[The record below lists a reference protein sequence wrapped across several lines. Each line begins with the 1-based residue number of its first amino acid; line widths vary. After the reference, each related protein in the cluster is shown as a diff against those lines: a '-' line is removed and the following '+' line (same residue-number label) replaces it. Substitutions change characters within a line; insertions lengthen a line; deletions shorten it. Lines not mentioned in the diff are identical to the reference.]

1 MTLEDTLRA
10 LEEGGGLVDRARG
23 VLEEIGRVQ
32 ASVFEPGG
40 VGENGRLEC
49 KYLSGLLWDRTGL
62 MYSIT
67 AGMYVQPRSFI
78 TFLSFPSPYLSSST
92 GSISKS
98 MITFAHPVPPI
109 TDLSPAHHQP
119 SSNRTKANGQMTR

>member
-1 MTLEDTLRA
+1 VRRDEVTLEDTLRA
-10 LEEGGGLVDRARG
+10 LEEGGVLVDRARG

-67 AGMYVQPRSFI
+67 AGMYVPSYPA
-78 TFLSFPSPYLSSST
+78 LLPFPLL
-92 GSISKS
+92 I
-98 MITFAHPVPPI
+98 
-109 TDLSPAHHQP
+109 LSP
-119 SSNRTKANGQMTR
+119 